1 MDPVERIDEIVRIF
15 NLDIDWEAKYD
26 RIFDI
31 VKELREAGHLAYLNY
46 YDPDTSYEEDV
57 TAVVNALIDYK
68 RRYFS

>member
-1 MDPVERIDEIVRIF
+1 MDPVERIDEIIRIYK
-15 NLDIDWEAKYD
+15 LDIDWEAKYD

-31 VKELREAGHLAYLNY
+31 VKDLRDAGHLYHLSY

-68 RRYFS
+68 ARYFS